1 MEHRIPWPV
10 PPRHHGIIWIDPV
23 VQVLAHVLQ
32 ARRCPGKKSSR
43 SQRYDE
49 QFAAAGGC
57 TGKIRWWIRA
67 CAALLTG
74 ARSASTQEIRTYHAD
89 LRLYDSLR
97 RMRALCRY
105 LPVGHHA

>member
-1 MEHRIPWPV
+1 HLRFGVGYRAGSRQQHMEHRIPWPV

-57 TGKIRWWIRA
+57 TEKIRWWIRA

-74 ARSASTQEIRTYHAD
+74 AHLNAVDKDI
-89 LRLYDSLR
+89 
-97 RMRALCRY
+97 LCR
-105 LPVGHHA
+105 PSFI